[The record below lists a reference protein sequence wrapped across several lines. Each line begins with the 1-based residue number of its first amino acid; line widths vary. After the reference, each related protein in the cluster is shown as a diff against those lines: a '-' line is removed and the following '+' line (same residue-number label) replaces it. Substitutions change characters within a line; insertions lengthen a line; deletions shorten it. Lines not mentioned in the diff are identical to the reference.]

1 MKSTKEKIATVI
13 LGILIVA
20 ACVFAFTTGI
30 DRGDLLF
37 NPKYGLF
44 GIPNLVTIVVVCIV
58 LRIIIAIFEKKN
70 K

>member
-37 NPKYGLF
+37 NPKSGLF
-44 GIPNLVTIVVVCIV
+44 GIPNLVTILVVCIL
-58 LRIIIAIFEKKN
+58 LRIILSLKK

>member
-44 GIPNLVTIVVVCIV
+44 GIPNIVTIVVVCIL
-58 LRIIIAIFEKKN
+58 LRIILSLKK